1 MTLEQI
7 AEIQERHDAPHG
19 HECGKTCWTLA
30 HEDVPALLG
39 AVERLTA
46 AQERVRAAHPRC
58 TDQKIGPIPG
68 AYLHPYCKTCMT
80 TYPCPT
86 IRALNEGSDR

>member
-1 MTLEQI
+1 MTPEQL
-7 AEIQERHDAPHG
+7 AEIQGRHEAPHG

-39 AVERLTA
+39 AVESLVA
-46 AQERVRAAHPRC
+46 AQERVRAEHPRRA
-58 TDQKIGPIPG
+58 DQKAGPIPG
-68 AYLHPYCKTCMT
+68 AYLRPYCGTCMK

-86 IRALNEGSDR
+86 IRALDEGSDR